1 MMVPPMENKPVS
13 LPLLRDFFALF
24 FPRYCAGCE
33 GPILAQENTLCTQC
47 LTQLPKTNY
56 HLDPDNPVKTRLT
69 GRLPLEHAFAFL
81 HFRKS
86 GMVQNLLH
94 RLKYKNQPEIGV
106 AMGRLYGRELM
117 LAGYGQR
124 FDLIVPVPLH
134 QARHRQRGYNQSA
147 KFAEGLGVALG
158 LPWHESISLRKQAT
172 RTQTRKTRAQR
183 WTNVED
189 AFAVG
194 NTQPI
199 ENQRV
204 LLVDD
209 VITTGATLEAC
220 GQQLLNHGC
229 RSLSVACIAEA

>member
-1 MMVPPMENKPVS
+1 MVPPMENKPVS

-209 VITTGATLEAC
+209 VITTGGTLEAC